1 MRHPQDRQASIK
13 LHVLGLAVAAALMP
27 GLASAQAKDASTA
40 ELKEQVAKMQA
51 QLLEQQK
58 AMQQLQQRLSE
69 METTQSAQAAAPAA
83 PAQAQ
88 PVTSADI
95 PQAEAPSRIHRPP
108 SAMPG
113 VEEPPPSGYVRLGD
127 SGNLLK
133 LDVVA
138 QTDMKV

>member
-1 MRHPQDRQASIK
+1 MRHPQDRQASKK

-69 METTQSAQAAAPAA
+69 LETTQTAQAAAPAVS
-83 PAQAQ
+83 AQAQ
-88 PVTSADI
+88 PVTTADI
-95 PQAEAPSRIHRPP
+95 PQAEAPSR
-108 SAMPG
+108 
-113 VEEPPPSGYVRLGD
+113 
-127 SGNLLK
+127 K
-133 LDVVA
+133 
-138 QTDMKV
+138 